1 MDISGRDITFNT
13 DMTPDEALAVVGK
26 MIKTQWQS
34 MICESAE
41 DDECPEDTFFYE
53 NERARRMWQV
63 DVPPESSNAHMIYAL
78 FRWGYVTLMC
88 DRGTGSET
96 VALNVAKWF
105 GYKSE
110 DKEDTNYC
118 S

>member
-1 MDISGRDITFNT
+1 MSIGGRDITFKT
-13 DMTPDEALAVVGK
+13 DLTPDKALMVVGK
-26 MIKTQWQS
+26 MIREQWQN

-41 DDECPEDTFFYE
+41 DDECPEDSFFYE

-63 DVPPESSNAHMIYAL
+63 DVPPESADAHMIYAL

-88 DRGTGSET
+88 DSGTESEV
-96 VALNVAKWF
+96 VALKVARMF
-105 GYKSE
+105 GHAPE
-110 DKEDTNYC
+110 ENEDTNYC